1 MITRLYKEIVEAHR
15 ERPYG
20 HITML
25 PDLAP
30 LCVLQLVYNKCT
42 YLKCHVSVHISMY
55 LILINA
61 FFMAFSDIYFIC
73 KGSKLDA

>member
-61 FFMAFSDIYFIC
+61 FLWPLVTFTLFA
-73 KGSKLDA
+73 KGLN